1 MMKCNKKNKSSGK
14 TFIASSIAKK
24 LSSVNF

>member
-1 MMKCNKKNKSSGK
+1 MMKCNKKIKVLGK